1 MACFHP
7 AVDLGFQ
14 ITVIIDVSV
23 VLISQCRGAHS
34 LTLCFD
40 LNRMKYYNGC
50 LFHKVEKDF
59 LAQSGDPTGTGSGGD
74 SVYK

>member
-1 MACFHP
+1 M
-7 AVDLGFQ
+7 Q
-14 ITVIIDVSV
+14 KITDVLLYVMHVFSV
-23 VLISQCRGAHS
+23 QHLTSRGAHS